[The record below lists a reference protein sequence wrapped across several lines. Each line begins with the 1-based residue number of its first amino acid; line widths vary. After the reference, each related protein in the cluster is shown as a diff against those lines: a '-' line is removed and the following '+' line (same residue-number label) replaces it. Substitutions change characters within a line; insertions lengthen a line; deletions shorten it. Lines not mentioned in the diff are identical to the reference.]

1 MSADED
7 DARQIR
13 RLVDSWIA
21 ASKAH
26 DLPALMGMMTD
37 DVVFMTPGRAPFGKT
52 EFAADVERTKGVA
65 IDAGAEVQE
74 IEVFGPRAYVR
85 NHVRVELTSP
95 GQAPKRVSGY
105 AMSVLRKEADGRWRI
120 ARDANL
126 VMPENVSSRQGSGN
140 RGDHD

>member
-1 MSADED
+1 MKAEED

-13 RLVDSWIA
+13 ELVDSWIA

-52 EFAADVERTKGVA
+52 EFAADVERTKKVA
-65 IDAGAEVQE
+65 IDARSEVQE
-74 IEVFGPRAYVR
+74 IEIFGPRAYIR

-105 AMSVLRKEADGRWRI
+105 AMSILRKEADGRWRI

-126 VMPENVSSRQGSGN
+126 VMPEQT
-140 RGDHD
+140 

>member
-1 MSADED
+1 MSAEQD

-13 RLVDSWIA
+13 ELVDSWIA
-21 ASKAH
+21 ASNSG
-26 DLPALMGMMTD
+26 DVSALMDMMTD
-37 DVVFMTPGRAPFGKT
+37 DVVFMTPGRAPFGKA
-52 EFAADVERTKGVA
+52 EFAADSGRMKSVA
-65 IDAGAEVQE
+65 IDARAEVQE
-74 IEVFGPRAYVR
+74 IEVFGPRAYIR

-126 VMPENVSSRQGSGN
+126 VMPEQT
-140 RGDHD
+140 

>member
-1 MSADED
+1 MSTD
-7 DARQIR
+7 DDTRQIR

-26 DLPALMGMMTD
+26 DLSALMDMMTD
-37 DVVFMTPGRAPFGKT
+37 DVVFMTPGRAPFGKA
-52 EFAADVERTKGVA
+52 EFAADSERMKGIA
-65 IDAGAEVQE
+65 IDARAEVQE
-74 IEVFGPRAYVR
+74 IEVVGPRAYIR
-85 NHVRVELTSP
+85 NHVRVELSSP

-126 VMPENVSSRQGSGN
+126 VMPE
-140 RGDHD
+140 

>member
-37 DVVFMTPGRAPFGKT
+37 DVVFMTPGRAPFGKA
-52 EFAADVERTKGVA
+52 EFAADVERTKDVA
-65 IDAGAEVQE
+65 IDARAEVQE
-74 IEVFGPRAYVR
+74 IQVFGPRAYVR

-95 GQAPKRVSGY
+95 GQAPKRMPGY
-105 AMSVLRKEADGRWRI
+105 AMSVLQKEADGRWRI

-126 VMPENVSSRQGSGN
+126 VMPEQT
-140 RGDHD
+140 